1 MLNRRHIRLK
11 IMQYLYASE
20 ISDFEDTKQ
29 HYKNLSNS
37 IHSIHDLY
45 LLYIS
50 LLIEIFKKAVNKYK
64 ISHESVSGNIS
75 DIYSNEKFSKNQF
88 LKQIF
93 SNSRILEL
101 ISSKGFINWDI
112 DYKFVNLIYDNIIQS
127 DIYSTYLGYE
137 KKSYKIDLK
146 FVQDIFKEIIVTDEK
161 FQSFVEEKNI
171 YWMDDYPLVNTL
183 LLKLFK
189 NSTANSLEKLFY
201 FKLFSNISDKKY
213 FDELANLSL
222 KNFESN
228 NQLINK
234 YITNW
239 DLDRLAKIDLV
250 IINLAITEL
259 VNFKEIPI
267 KVSLNEYIEISKDYS
282 TEKSSL
288 FINGILDKIVKDLVN
303 NNSLI
308 KEGRGLRE

>member
-1 MLNRRHIRLK
+1 
-11 IMQYLYASE
+11 MQYLYAAE

-45 LLYIS
+45 LLNIS

-64 ISHESVSGNIS
+64 ISNESISGNIS

-93 SNSRILEL
+93 SNSKILEL
-101 ISSKGFINWDI
+101 ISSKDFINWDI
-112 DYKFVNLIYDNIIQS
+112 DYKFVNLIYDKVIRS
-127 DIYSTYLGYE
+127 DIYSTYLGCE
-137 KKSYKIDLK
+137 KKSFKIDLK
-146 FVQDIFKEIIVTDEK
+146 FVQDIFKEIIVADEK

-189 NSTANSLEKLFY
+189 SSTANSLEKLFY

-259 VNFKEIPI
+259 VNFREIPI

-288 FINGILDKIVKDLVN
+288 FINGILDKIVKDLVK

>member
-1 MLNRRHIRLK
+1 
-11 IMQYLYASE
+11 MQYLYAAE

-45 LLYIS
+45 LLNIS

-64 ISHESVSGNIS
+64 ISNESISGNIS

-93 SNSRILEL
+93 SNSKILEL
-101 ISSKGFINWDI
+101 ISSKDFINWDI
-112 DYKFVNLIYDNIIQS
+112 DYKFVNLIYDKIIHS
-127 DIYSTYLGYE
+127 DIYSTYLGCE

-146 FVQDIFKEIIVTDEK
+146 FVQDIFKEIIVADEK

-189 NSTANSLEKLFY
+189 SSTANSLEKLFY

-288 FINGILDKIVKDLVN
+288 FINGILDKIVKDLVK

>member
-1 MLNRRHIRLK
+1 
-11 IMQYLYASE
+11 MQYLYAAE

-45 LLYIS
+45 LLNIS

-64 ISHESVSGNIS
+64 ISNESISGNIS
-75 DIYSNEKFSKNQF
+75 NIYSNEKFSKNQF

-93 SNSRILEL
+93 SNSKILEL
-101 ISSKGFINWDI
+101 ISSKDFINWDI
-112 DYKFVNLIYDNIIQS
+112 DYKFVNLIYDKIIHS
-127 DIYSTYLGYE
+127 DIYSAYLGCE
-137 KKSYKIDLK
+137 IKSYKIDLK
-146 FVQDIFKEIIVTDEK
+146 FVQDIFKEIIVADEK

-189 NSTANSLEKLFY
+189 SSTANSLEKLFY

-288 FINGILDKIVKDLVN
+288 FINGILDKIVKDLVK

>member
-64 ISHESVSGNIS
+64 ISNESVSGNIS

-127 DIYSTYLGYE
+127 DIYSTYLGCE

-189 NSTANSLEKLFY
+189 NVTENSLGELFY
-201 FKLFSNISDKKY
+201 FKLFSNIPDKKY

-259 VNFKEIPI
+259 INFKEIPI

>member
-1 MLNRRHIRLK
+1 
-11 IMQYLYASE
+11 MQYLYAAE

-29 HYKNLSNS
+29 HYKNLSSS
-37 IHSIHDLY
+37 IHSVHDLY
-45 LLYIS
+45 LLQIS
-50 LLIEIFKKAVNKYK
+50 LIIEIFKKALNKYK
-64 ISHESVSGNIS
+64 ISHKSISGNIS

-88 LKQIF
+88 LNQIF
-93 SNSRILEL
+93 TNSKILAL
-101 ISSKGFINWDI
+101 ISSKDFINWDI
-112 DYKFVNLIYDNIIQS
+112 DYKFVNLIYDKIIHS
-127 DIYSTYLGYE
+127 DLYSKYLGYE
-137 KKSYKIDLK
+137 KTSFEVDLK
-146 FVQDIFKEIIVTDEK
+146 FVHDTFKKIIVTDEK

-189 NSTANSLEKLFY
+189 NSRENSLEKLFY
-201 FKLFSNISDKKY
+201 FKLFSNNKEKKY
-213 FDELANLSL
+213 FDDLANISL

-228 NQLINK
+228 NQLIDK

-250 IINLAITEL
+250 IINLALSEL

-267 KVSLNEYIEISKDYS
+267 KVTLNEYIEISKDYS

>member
-11 IMQYLYASE
+11 TMQYLYAAE

-45 LLYIS
+45 LLNIS

-64 ISHESVSGNIS
+64 ISNESISGNIS
-75 DIYSNEKFSKNQF
+75 NIYSNEKFSKNQF

-93 SNSRILEL
+93 SNSKILEL
-101 ISSKGFINWDI
+101 ISSKDFINWDI
-112 DYKFVNLIYDNIIQS
+112 DYKFVNLIYDKIIHS
-127 DIYSTYLGYE
+127 DIYSTYLGCE

-146 FVQDIFKEIIVTDEK
+146 FVQDFFKEIIVADEK
-161 FQSFVEEKNI
+161 FQSFIEEKNI

-189 NSTANSLEKLFY
+189 SSTANSLEKLFY

-267 KVSLNEYIEISKDYS
+267 KVTLNEYIEISKDYS

>member
-11 IMQYLYASE
+11 IMQYLYAAE

-45 LLYIS
+45 LLNIS

-64 ISHESVSGNIS
+64 ISNESISGNIS

-88 LKQIF
+88 LKQFF
-93 SNSRILEL
+93 SNSKILEL
-101 ISSKGFINWDI
+101 ISSKDFINWDI
-112 DYKFVNLIYDNIIQS
+112 DYKFVNLIYDKIIHS
-127 DIYSTYLGYE
+127 DIYSTYLGCE
-137 KKSYKIDLK
+137 IKSYKIDLK
-146 FVQDIFKEIIVTDEK
+146 FVQDIFKEIIVADEK

-189 NSTANSLEKLFY
+189 SSTANSLEKLFY

-288 FINGILDKIVKDLVN
+288 FINGILDKIVKDLVK

>member
-1 MLNRRHIRLK
+1 
-11 IMQYLYASE
+11 MQYLYAAE

-45 LLYIS
+45 LLQIS
-50 LLIEIFKKAVNKYK
+50 LLMEIFKKALNKYK
-64 ISHESVSGNIS
+64 KSHESISGNIS
-75 DIYSNEKFSKNQF
+75 HIYSSEKFSQNQF
-88 LKQIF
+88 LNQIF
-93 SNSRILEL
+93 SNSKITSL
-101 ISSKGFINWDI
+101 ISSKDFINWDI
-112 DYKFVNLIYDNIIQS
+112 DYKFVNLIYDKIIHS
-127 DIYSTYLGYE
+127 DLYSQYLGYE
-137 KKSYKIDLK
+137 KTSFEVDLK
-146 FVQDIFKEIIVTDEK
+146 FVQDTFKKIIVTDEK

-183 LLKLFK
+183 LLKLLK
-189 NSTANSLEKLFY
+189 NSRENSLEKLFY
-201 FKLFSNISDKKY
+201 FKLFSNSKDKKY
-213 FDELANLSL
+213 FDDLANISL

-234 YITNW
+234 YIANW

-250 IINLAITEL
+250 IINLAVSEL
-259 VNFKEIPI
+259 INFKEIPI
-267 KVSLNEYIEISKDYS
+267 KVSLNEYIEISKYYS
-282 TEKSSL
+282 TEKSSM

>member
-11 IMQYLYASE
+11 TMQYLYAAE

-45 LLYIS
+45 LLNIS

-64 ISHESVSGNIS
+64 ISNESISGNIS

-93 SNSRILEL
+93 SNSKILEL
-101 ISSKGFINWDI
+101 ISSKDFINWDI
-112 DYKFVNLIYDNIIQS
+112 DYKFVNLIYDKIIHS

-137 KKSYKIDLK
+137 KKSFKIDLK
-146 FVQDIFKEIIVTDEK
+146 FVQDIFKEIIVADEK

-171 YWMDDYPLVNTL
+171 YWMDDYPLVNSL

-189 NSTANSLEKLFY
+189 SSTENSLEKLFY
-201 FKLFSNISDKKY
+201 FKLFSNNSDKI
-213 FDELANLSL
+213 FFHELLKLSL

-228 NQLINK
+228 NQLIKK

-259 VNFKEIPI
+259 LNFREIPI

-282 TEKSSL
+282 TEKSNF
-288 FINGILDKIVKDLVN
+288 FINGILDKIVKDLVL
-303 NNSLI
+303 NNSII
-308 KEGRGLRE
+308 KTGRGLRE

>member
-112 DYKFVNLIYDNIIQS
+112 DYKFVNLIYDNIIHS
-127 DIYSTYLGYE
+127 DIYSKYLGCE

-146 FVQDIFKEIIVTDEK
+146 FVQDIFKEIIVADEK

-189 NSTANSLEKLFY
+189 NVTENSLGELFY
-201 FKLFSNISDKKY
+201 FKLFSNIPDKKY
-213 FDELANLSL
+213 FDDLANLSL

>member
-11 IMQYLYASE
+11 IMQYLYAAE

-45 LLYIS
+45 LLEIS
-50 LLIEIFKKAVNKYK
+50 LLIEIFKKAVKKYM
-64 ISHESVSGNIS
+64 ISSKSISGNVAE
-75 DIYSNEKFSKNQF
+75 IYSNEKFSKNQF
-88 LKQIF
+88 LYQIS
-93 SNSRILEL
+93 SNSKITTL
-101 ISSKGFINWDI
+101 ISSKDFISWDI
-112 DYKFVNLIYDNIIQS
+112 DYKFINLIYDKIIHS
-127 DIYSTYLGYE
+127 DLYSNYLGCEKTSYE
-137 KKSYKIDLK
+137 IDLK
-146 FVQDIFKEIIVTDEK
+146 FIQDSFKEIIVIDEK

-183 LLKLFK
+183 LLKLLK
-189 NSTANSLEKLFY
+189 NSTENNLEKLFY
-201 FKLFSNISDKKY
+201 FKLFSNNTDKKY
-213 FDELANLSL
+213 FDDLANISL

-234 YITNW
+234 YVSNW

-250 IINLAITEL
+250 IINLALSEL

>member
-1 MLNRRHIRLK
+1 
-11 IMQYLYASE
+11 MQYLYAAE

-45 LLYIS
+45 LLNIS

-64 ISHESVSGNIS
+64 ISNESISGNIS

-93 SNSRILEL
+93 SNSKILEL
-101 ISSKGFINWDI
+101 ISSKDFINWDI
-112 DYKFVNLIYDNIIQS
+112 DYKFVNLIYDKIIQS
-127 DIYSTYLGYE
+127 DIYSTYLGCE
-137 KKSYKIDLK
+137 KKSFKIDLK
-146 FVQDIFKEIIVTDEK
+146 FVQDIFKEIIVADEK

-189 NSTANSLEKLFY
+189 SSTANSLEKLFY

-288 FINGILDKIVKDLVN
+288 FINGILDKIVKDLVK

>member
-1 MLNRRHIRLK
+1 
-11 IMQYLYASE
+11 MQYLYAAE

-45 LLYIS
+45 LLNIS

-64 ISHESVSGNIS
+64 ISNESISGNIS
-75 DIYSNEKFSKNQF
+75 NIYSNEKFSKNQF

-93 SNSRILEL
+93 SNSKILEL
-101 ISSKGFINWDI
+101 ISSKDFINWDI
-112 DYKFVNLIYDNIIQS
+112 DYKFVNLIYDKIIHS
-127 DIYSTYLGYE
+127 DIYSTYLGCE
-137 KKSYKIDLK
+137 IKSYKIDLK
-146 FVQDIFKEIIVTDEK
+146 FVQDIFKEIIVADEK

-189 NSTANSLEKLFY
+189 SLTANSLEKLFY

>member
-1 MLNRRHIRLK
+1 
-11 IMQYLYASE
+11 MQYLYAAE

-45 LLYIS
+45 LLNIS

-64 ISHESVSGNIS
+64 ISNESISGNIS

-93 SNSRILEL
+93 SNSKILEL
-101 ISSKGFINWDI
+101 ISSKDFINWDI
-112 DYKFVNLIYDNIIQS
+112 DYKFVNLIYDKIIHS
-127 DIYSTYLGYE
+127 DIYSTYLGCE
-137 KKSYKIDLK
+137 KKSFKIDLK
-146 FVQDIFKEIIVTDEK
+146 FVQDIFKEIIVSDEK

-189 NSTANSLEKLFY
+189 NSTENSLEKLFY

-259 VNFKEIPI
+259 VNFREIPI

-288 FINGILDKIVKDLVN
+288 FINGILDKIVKDLVK

>member
-1 MLNRRHIRLK
+1 
-11 IMQYLYASE
+11 MQYLYASE
-20 ISDFEDTKQ
+20 ISNFEDTKQ

-50 LLIEIFKKAVNKYK
+50 LLIEIFKKAVNKYN

-93 SNSRILEL
+93 SNSRILKL
-101 ISSKGFINWDI
+101 ISSNGFINWDI
-112 DYKFVNLIYDNIIQS
+112 DYKFINLIYDNIIHS
-127 DIYSTYLGYE
+127 DIYSTYLGYA
-137 KKSYKIDLK
+137 KKSYRIDLK
-146 FVQDIFKEIIVTDEK
+146 FVQDIFKEIIVLDEK

-183 LLKLFK
+183 LLKLLK
-189 NSTANSLEKLFY
+189 NSTENNLEKLFC

-228 NQLINK
+228 NQLINN

-288 FINGILDKIVKDLVN
+288 FINGILDKIVKDFVN

>member
-11 IMQYLYASE
+11 VMQYLYAAE

-45 LLYIS
+45 LLQIS
-50 LLIEIFKKAVNKYK
+50 LLMEIFKKALNKYK
-64 ISHESVSGNIS
+64 KSHESISGNIS
-75 DIYSNEKFSKNQF
+75 HIYSSEKFSQNQF
-88 LKQIF
+88 LNQIF
-93 SNSRILEL
+93 SNSKITSL
-101 ISSKGFINWDI
+101 ISSKDFINWDI
-112 DYKFVNLIYDNIIQS
+112 DYKFVNLIYDKIIHS
-127 DIYSTYLGYE
+127 DLYSQYLGYE
-137 KKSYKIDLK
+137 KTSFEVDLK
-146 FVQDIFKEIIVTDEK
+146 FVQDTFKKIIVTDEK

-183 LLKLFK
+183 LLKLLK
-189 NSTANSLEKLFY
+189 NSRENSLEKLFY
-201 FKLFSNISDKKY
+201 FKLFSNSKDKKY
-213 FDELANLSL
+213 FDDLANISL

-234 YITNW
+234 YIANW

-250 IINLAITEL
+250 IINLALSEL

>member
-45 LLYIS
+45 LLYFS
-50 LLIEIFKKAVNKYK
+50 LLIEIFKKAVNKHK

-93 SNSRILEL
+93 SNSRILDL

-112 DYKFVNLIYDNIIQS
+112 DYKFVNLIYDNIIHS

-146 FVQDIFKEIIVTDEK
+146 FVQDIFKEIIVTNEK

-189 NSTANSLEKLFY
+189 NVTENSLGELFY
-201 FKLFSNISDKKY
+201 FKLFSNIPDKKY
-213 FDELANLSL
+213 FDDLANLSL

-259 VNFKEIPI
+259 FNFKEIPI

-288 FINGILDKIVKDLVN
+288 FINGILDKIVKDFIN

>member
-11 IMQYLYASE
+11 TMQYLYAAE

-45 LLYIS
+45 LLNIS

-64 ISHESVSGNIS
+64 ISNESISGNIS

-93 SNSRILEL
+93 SNSKILEL
-101 ISSKGFINWDI
+101 ISSKDFINWDI
-112 DYKFVNLIYDNIIQS
+112 DYKFVNLIYDKIIHS
-127 DIYSTYLGYE
+127 DIYSTYLGCE

-146 FVQDIFKEIIVTDEK
+146 FVQDFFKEIIVADEK
-161 FQSFVEEKNI
+161 FQSFIEEKNI

-189 NSTANSLEKLFY
+189 SSTANSLEKLFY

-288 FINGILDKIVKDLVN
+288 FINGILDKIVKDLVK

>member
-11 IMQYLYASE
+11 TMQYLYAAE

-45 LLYIS
+45 LLNIS

-64 ISHESVSGNIS
+64 ISNESISGNIS

-93 SNSRILEL
+93 SNSKILEL
-101 ISSKGFINWDI
+101 ISSKYFINWDI
-112 DYKFVNLIYDNIIQS
+112 DYKFVNLIYDKIIHS
-127 DIYSTYLGYE
+127 DIYSTYLGCE
-137 KKSYKIDLK
+137 KKSFKIDLK
-146 FVQDIFKEIIVTDEK
+146 FVQDIFKEIIVADEK

-189 NSTANSLEKLFY
+189 SSTANSLEKLFY

-288 FINGILDKIVKDLVN
+288 FINGILDKIVKDLVK

>member
-1 MLNRRHIRLK
+1 
-11 IMQYLYASE
+11 
-20 ISDFEDTKQ
+20 
-29 HYKNLSNS
+29 
-37 IHSIHDLY
+37 
-45 LLYIS
+45 
-50 LLIEIFKKAVNKYK
+50 
-64 ISHESVSGNIS
+64 
-75 DIYSNEKFSKNQF
+75 
-88 LKQIF
+88 
-93 SNSRILEL
+93 
-101 ISSKGFINWDI
+101 
-112 DYKFVNLIYDNIIQS
+112 
-127 DIYSTYLGYE
+127 
-137 KKSYKIDLK
+137 
-146 FVQDIFKEIIVTDEK
+146 
-161 FQSFVEEKNI
+161 
-171 YWMDDYPLVNTL
+171 MDDYPLVNSL

-189 NSTANSLEKLFY
+189 SSTVNSLEKFFY
-201 FKLFSNISDKKY
+201 FKLFSNNSDKKY
-213 FDELANLSL
+213 FDELVNLSI

>member
-1 MLNRRHIRLK
+1 
-11 IMQYLYASE
+11 MQYLYASE

-45 LLYIS
+45 LLNIS

-64 ISHESVSGNIS
+64 ISNESISGNIS
-75 DIYSNEKFSKNQF
+75 DIFSNEKFSENQF

-101 ISSKGFINWDI
+101 ISSKDFINWDI
-112 DYKFVNLIYDNIIQS
+112 DYKFVNLIYDNIINS
-127 DIYSTYLGYE
+127 DIYSTYLGYK

-146 FVQDIFKEIIVTDEK
+146 FVQDIFKEIIVADEK
-161 FQSFVEEKNI
+161 FQSFIEDKNI

-189 NSTANSLEKLFY
+189 NLTENSLGELFY
-201 FKLFSNISDKKY
+201 FKLFSNIPDKKY

-259 VNFKEIPI
+259 FNFKEIPI

-288 FINGILDKIVKDLVN
+288 FINGILDKIVKDFVN

>member
-1 MLNRRHIRLK
+1 
-11 IMQYLYASE
+11 MQYLYASE

-112 DYKFVNLIYDNIIQS
+112 DYKFINLIYDNIIHS
-127 DIYSTYLGYE
+127 DIYSTYLGHE

-189 NSTANSLEKLFY
+189 NVTENSLGELFY
-201 FKLFSNISDKKY
+201 FKLFSNIPDKKY
-213 FDELANLSL
+213 FDDLANLSL

-259 VNFKEIPI
+259 INFKEIPI